1 MLDARDH
8 HIREQ
13 WVKAMEARIVREEL
27 QKCHRAEGV
36 NQQENCK
43 WLAEKYLEKLE
54 GSRVRGRGSFWD
66 RWQNQRACLT
76 YRLRATRPSR
86 HSDTAYRSLFP
97 GLLLRPSLNLGV
109 IA

>member
-1 MLDARDH
+1 MAIPFLPLHATFLRLHHPLAKYEERDNI
-8 HIREQ
+8 IREQ

-54 GSRVRGRGSFWD
+54 GSRVRGHGFRVGVRWD
-66 RWQNQRACLT
+66 
-76 YRLRATRPSR
+76 
-86 HSDTAYRSLFP
+86 
-97 GLLLRPSLNLGV
+97 
-109 IA
+109 

>member
-1 MLDARDH
+1 MSNEDVKAAIKAKYEERDNI
-8 HIREQ
+8 IREQ

-54 GSRVRGRGSFWD
+54 GSRIKGYKTVD
-66 RWQNQRACLT
+66 A
-76 YRLRATRPSR
+76 
-86 HSDTAYRSLFP
+86 
-97 GLLLRPSLNLGV
+97 
-109 IA
+109 

>member
-1 MLDARDH
+1 
-8 HIREQ
+8 
-13 WVKAMEARIVREEL
+13 MEARIVREEL

-66 RWQNQRACLT
+66 RWQN
-76 YRLRATRPSR
+76 
-86 HSDTAYRSLFP
+86 
-97 GLLLRPSLNLGV
+97 
-109 IA
+109 